1 MCALSRVME
10 DSITCNR
17 EDKNSGPDDDQLRA
31 RPAGA
36 QLQCNGCESG
46 RADEAREAEWNAG
59 ISQCV

>member
-1 MCALSRVME
+1 ME